1 MKNSITTT
9 QRIPQ
14 RRDLTGRT
22 QVAAKEK
29 GCQYMHCVGFKRLQT
44 HKWRKWKITTMT
56 IVNV

>member
-1 MKNSITTT
+1 MKGMKNSITTT

-29 GCQYMHCVGFKRLQT
+29 G
-44 HKWRKWKITTMT
+44 
-56 IVNV
+56 